1 MMWLHPQPSPACRR
15 AFALFLALVPLAAGV
30 RAQTTSTAQDPTT
43 TFSSP
48 GTQQVTLKACNST
61 GCTTIIKNVVV
72 LDPTPHIVT
81 MTTLPAI
88 VGIGL
93 PVTLQDTA
101 TGRPPL
107 THKWVFSHDLLP
119 DIVVTGNPTTW
130 IPLLPGTYQA
140 HLEVSTTVAADGK
153 ASSTPVAVNVVTFT
167 FADVPPSYWAWHFIE
182 GLYAAGVPTVC
193 NSSPLQ
199 FCPDN
204 AMTRGDM
211 AIFLLRSKEG
221 GAYVPPPCTTAA
233 FTDMPCSNPQAPWV
247 NELVRR
253 GVTAG
258 CGNGN
263 YCPGNAVTRDQ
274 MAVFLLVTAGV
285 AADSSP
291 CPPAPFTDVAC
302 SSTFE
307 PFIKKL
313 VTLGVTAGCGTGTYC
328 PQSTVTRA
336 QMSVF
341 LSVMFHIPTV

>member
-1 MMWLHPQPSPACRR
+1 MTWFHPQPSPACRR

-30 RAQTTSTAQDPTT
+30 QAQTTSTAQDPTT

-61 GCTTIIKNVVV
+61 GCNTITKNVVV
-72 LDPTPHIVT
+72 LDPVPHIVT
-81 MTTLPAI
+81 MSTPPPLT
-88 VGIGL
+88 GIGL
-93 PVTLQDTA
+93 PVTLQDTS
-101 TGRPPL
+101 TGRRRL
-107 THKWVFSHDLLP
+107 THRCVFSSTLP
-119 DIVVTGNPTTW
+119 DIVVTGNPATW
-130 IPLLPGTYQA
+130 IPLIPGTYQA
-140 HLEVSTTVAADGK
+140 HLEVSNGDGT
-153 ASSTPVAVNVVTFT
+153 ATSTPAPVSVVAFTFT
-167 FADVPPSYWAWHFIE
+167 DVPPTYWAWHFIE
-182 GLYAAGVPTVC
+182 GLWAAGVPTVC
-193 NSSPLQ
+193 NSTPLQ

-263 YCPGNAVTRDQ
+263 YCPTNAVTRDQ
-274 MAVFLLVTAGV
+274 MAVFLLVMAGV
-285 AADSSP
+285 PADTSP

-341 LSVMFHIPTV
+341 LSVMFHIPTI